1 MPNINVQHALAM
13 ALVDGGVTFDSI
25 HSSERMKDPAVLPMK
40 SRVHLQP
47 DPALMDP

>member
-1 MPNINVQHALAM
+1 MPNINVQRALAM

-25 HSSERMKDPAVLPMK
+25 HSSEWMKDRAVLLMK